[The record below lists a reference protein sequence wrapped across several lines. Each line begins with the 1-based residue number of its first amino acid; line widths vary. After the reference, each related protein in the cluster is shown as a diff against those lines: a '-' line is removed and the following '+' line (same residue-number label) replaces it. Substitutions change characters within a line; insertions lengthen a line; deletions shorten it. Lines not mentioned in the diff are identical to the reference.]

1 MDKFG
6 AAIVCRDLPEACEI
20 VNLIAPEHLSIA
32 VADTDLALDKIVNA
46 GCILVGEWTPESAG
60 DFCAGPSHTLPTARA
75 ARFGSPVNVMD
86 FLKFQSVLN
95 LNRSSFEE
103 LASTI
108 EAFGEMEGFPAHAD
122 GAKVRNLGGD

>member
-1 MDKFG
+1 M
-6 AAIVCRDLPEACEI
+6 
-20 VNLIAPEHLSIA
+20 
-32 VADTDLALDKIVNA
+32 DKIVNA

-75 ARFGSPVNVMD
+75 ARFGSPVIVMD